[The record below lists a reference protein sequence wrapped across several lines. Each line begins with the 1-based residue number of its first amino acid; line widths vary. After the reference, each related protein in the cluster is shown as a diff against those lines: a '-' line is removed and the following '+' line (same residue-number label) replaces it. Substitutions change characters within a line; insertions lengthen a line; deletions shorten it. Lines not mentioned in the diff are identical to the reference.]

1 MKKLDTLIPIP
12 RVDSGQVHT
21 LAARLLRLNKQIVL
35 KADRPIALM
44 HAEPRRTATVAVLLK
59 LYLSIGPSPQVLCK
73 IVVFCYKTL
82 SSAVRSSQILALR
95 LVEAIAPITDSEYF

>member
-1 MKKLDTLIPIP
+1 MKKLDTLFP
-12 RVDSGQVHT
+12 RVESGQVQ
-21 LAARLLRLNKQIVL
+21 RLTACLLVLNKQIVL
-35 KADRPIALM
+35 KADRPIALI
-44 HAEPRRTATVAVLLK
+44 HHKPRCTATVAVLLK